1 MAAVATTARASD
13 PAQTVT
19 TSARAGDADPGR
31 FARLLGT
38 AQETAGGQPST
49 DPMAAEHLNR
59 RTATP
64 EQSSAS
70 DKPAVGKPPANKQT
84 VPDARQTAGPAEDSA
99 ARKQTLPH
107 ASAQNGA
114 AAAAAQTAEPQ
125 ASLQPAS
132 GQSNAEPVPPAAPTV
147 KPGVVLTQPTAEPAQ
162 GNLSAQG
169 RTVATPTVPGPA
181 VPRPTV
187 PGPTVPGPTV
197 PGAPARPGDSQQR
210 RTARPA
216 PEPAAAA
223 RLDAMQ
229 GQNSAASAAVGASA
243 PNAPDAVPAAADQA
257 TPAAAEPGISAPGP
271 DATALSG
278 SPSITQSMGAEAASG
293 ASGPALPSGPTI
305 GRPVAPGQSDIAK
318 LDSAASALPTVAV
331 APGVTQQVSPG
342 TTTNPVV
349 TAAMLPRVAGEAG
362 EPVAIRIARAA
373 RDGEKSLT
381 MELHPADLGRV
392 EVRLSFHADGVGV
405 QMTLDKPET
414 FEAFSRNR
422 AGLEQQ
428 LAQAGINLG
437 DGGLDLRL
445 GQQGGQ
451 PGSERRPANL
461 RTQAGSYAIAPPALP
476 AAIAWAG
483 QGLVDIVA

>member
-64 EQSSAS
+64 EQSSPS

-84 VPDARQTAGPAEDSA
+84 VPEARQTAGPAENSA

-169 RTVATPTVPGPA
+169 PGPWQA
-181 VPRPTV
+181 DRASARRAKADRAQADRARARRAGGHRAGCTRA
-187 PGPTVPGPTV
+187 TRRQ
-197 PGAPARPGDSQQR
+197 PADAD
-210 RTARPA
+210 RTA
-216 PEPAAAA
+216 
-223 RLDAMQ
+223 
-229 GQNSAASAAVGASA
+229 G
-243 PNAPDAVPAAADQA
+243 
-257 TPAAAEPGISAPGP
+257 
-271 DATALSG
+271 
-278 SPSITQSMGAEAASG
+278 
-293 ASGPALPSGPTI
+293 
-305 GRPVAPGQSDIAK
+305 
-318 LDSAASALPTVAV
+318 
-331 APGVTQQVSPG
+331 
-342 TTTNPVV
+342 
-349 TAAMLPRVAGEAG
+349 
-362 EPVAIRIARAA
+362 ARAC
-373 RDGEKSLT
+373 RCG
-381 MELHPADLGRV
+381 PPGR
-392 EVRLSFHADGVGV
+392 HAG
-405 QMTLDKPET
+405 PE
-414 FEAFSRNR
+414 
-422 AGLEQQ
+422 
-428 LAQAGINLG
+428 
-437 DGGLDLRL
+437 
-445 GQQGGQ
+445 
-451 PGSERRPANL
+451 
-461 RTQAGSYAIAPPALP
+461 
-476 AAIAWAG
+476 
-483 QGLVDIVA
+483 